1 MLTLQSWL
9 KTMLLAIG
17 LIVASLVGAV
27 GAFAQAAVAP
37 VDTAEQEKEADAKK
51 ATSEYLRIT
60 KLDNGKPDSMETSIV
75 RFEGPAGSKYA
86 GRVVDLIGVVHIGQK
101 EYYEQLNQRFADYDR
116 VLYEL
121 VAPEG
126 TTVSKEQAGEVR
138 GPLGAMQLGMK
149 DILNLDFQLEHID
162 YDAKNFRHADMS
174 PEEFAA
180 DMAERGDSVMKMV
193 FRMLGS
199 GMATQAAAEP
209 AASDTALLFALFA
222 PDRARRMKQIMAS
235 QFEDMEIAT
244 AAMADATGK
253 STIITER
260 NAKAFSVLADEL
272 QRGSRK
278 VAVFYG
284 AGHLPDMADRL
295 RDDFQMKKTQTEWFQ
310 AWDLQKN

>member
-1 MLTLQSWL
+1 MQVLRSWL
-9 KTMLLAIG
+9 KTMLLAVG
-17 LIVASLVGAV
+17 LFAMALLGAV
-27 GAFAQAAVAP
+27 GAFAQSAVAP
-37 VDTAEQEKEADAKK
+37 VESAEQEKSTAVKK
-51 ATSEYLRIT
+51 ATGEYLRIT
-60 KLDNGKPDSMETSIV
+60 QTDSGKPESMETAIV

-86 GRVVDLIGVVHIGQK
+86 GRVVDLVGVVHIGEHDYYK
-101 EYYEQLNQRFADYDR
+101 ELNRRFPDYDR

-126 TTVSKEQAGEVR
+126 TTVNKEQAGEVR

-180 DMAERGDSVMKMV
+180 DMADRGDSVMKMV

-199 GMATQAAAEP
+199 GMATQAAAQP

-244 AAMADATGK
+244 AAMADASGK
-253 STIITER
+253 STIITQR
-260 NAKAFSVLADEL
+260 NIKALSVLTDEL
-272 QRGSRK
+272 QKGSKK

-284 AGHLPDMADRL
+284 AGHLPDMAERL
-295 RDDFQMKKTQTEWFQ
+295 RDEFQMKKTGTQWLQ